1 MGFVFMSQFPAYR
14 AVILDRDGVVND
26 NPDDYILRWS
36 DFIWLPGALD
46 ALRIMHEQG
55 IAVAIVTNQ
64 GCIARGLCTAAAVD
78 DVHARMAQ
86 AVVEAGGEISGI
98 YSCPHYRQG
107 CDCEKPA
114 PGNVY
119 RAMADM
125 GVTPEETCFV
135 GDRLVD
141 MQAAHAAGVEGY
153 MVRSGYEGDWP
164 RAMATATPPVAIF
177 DTLADFVDEVVAQEV
192 VVG

>member
-1 MGFVFMSQFPAYR
+1 MSQLPSYR
-14 AVILDRDGVVND
+14 AVILDRDGVIND
-26 NPDDYILRWS
+26 NPDDYILRWC
-36 DFIWLPGALD
+36 DFIWLPGALE

-78 DVHARMAQ
+78 DIHERMTQ
-86 AVVEAGGEISGI
+86 AVADAGGEISAI

-114 PGNVY
+114 PGSVL
-119 RAMADM
+119 RAMADL

-141 MQAAHAAGVEGY
+141 MQAAHAGGVEGY
-153 MVRSGYEGDWP
+153 MVRSGYASDWP
-164 RAMATATPPVAIF
+164 RAMRTATPPLAIF
-177 DTLADFVDEVVAQEV
+177 ASLADFVDEVVAQQVTV
-192 VVG
+192 V